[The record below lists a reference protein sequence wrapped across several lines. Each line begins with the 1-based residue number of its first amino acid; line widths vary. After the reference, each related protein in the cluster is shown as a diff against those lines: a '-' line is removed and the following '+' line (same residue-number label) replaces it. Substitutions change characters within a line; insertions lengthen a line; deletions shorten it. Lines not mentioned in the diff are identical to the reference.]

1 MGLTQAPQLLSYW
14 VPSLSHA
21 FLPAAVVNNDLHP
34 DGQVSVTAGCGRHN
48 QYDNPALQKVLLKR
62 LTGRVPFSLRLYLD
76 AEMFAGRVPHFQR
89 PRVRELFEAGAKVLL
104 CRGLKNQ
111 GAFHCKGIVV
121 DRRFFTLGVPMPL
134 TSPTAMKSFAFAS
147 LGQLSARFWR
157 GCPHICRRASFGM
170 VLDGTG
176 GYMCCPLVWEL
187 ALSWQRK

>member
-62 LTGRVPFSLRLYLD
+62 LTGRAPFSLRLYLD

-111 GAFHCKGIVV
+111 GDFHCKGIVV
-121 DRRFFTLGVPMPL
+121 DRRFLYTGSANATHKSHCNEEFCFRITG
-134 TSPTAMKSFAFAS
+134 PTVSQV
-147 LGQLSARFWR
+147 LERLSTHLQKGKLWNGA
-157 GCPHICRRASFGM
+157 
-170 VLDGTG
+170 
-176 GYMCCPLVWEL
+176 
-187 ALSWQRK
+187 